1 MSDSVGGVFA
11 GGCDMALTDAPA
23 GLARAAGLASLG
35 ELAGSTIHEVTR
47 PMTGIVASAESS
59 LRDLAREPTELG
71 EGRKFVKRIIGQ
83 GRRVGSVVGG
93 LRSSVHNGQLQFAEL
108 RIHEAVEEALPLLKS
123 EFERVDITIRR
134 DLDRS
139 TPGIEAAGAQLQEL
153 ILNLAPNA
161 IDGVADVD
169 GRARVIIVS
178 SNFVDGY
185 ASCGDRRHW
194 RRRRSRNQ

>member
-1 MSDSVGGVFA
+1 MSDATGGVFA
-11 GGCDMALTDAPA
+11 SGCDQALTDAPA

-71 EGRKFVKRIIGQ
+71 EDRKFVKRIIGQ

-108 RIHEAVEEALPLLKS
+108 RPQAIEE
-123 EFERVDITIRR
+123 V
-134 DLDRS
+134 DRS
-139 TPGIEAAGAQLQEL
+139 TPGIEAGGAQLQEV
-153 ILNLAPNA
+153 ILNLVPKA
-161 IDGVADVD
+161 IDAMADVD
-169 GRARVIIVS
+169 GRARVITVS
-178 SNFVDGY
+178 SRRQLPF
-185 ASCGDRRHW
+185 CGDRRHW
-194 RRRRSRNQ
+194 RRRPAIQ